1 MFRTSFIDLK
11 NGRSLRIFIGTASGS
26 SEDADGFAIT
36 ADLASSLG
44 LQTSTIRGEISK
56 HELGSLQAIPK
67 LKEWLLENDHIPAG
81 TGKINFAA
89 SALWLECVRRHVDK
103 QTLAAV
109 KEAYQKALNSENLIE
124 SIESSS
130 SEPTPRLP
138 TNELELVEEVDEEV
152 DEGVHGDEEDA
163 GDILEVEEV
172 EEVEDPI
179 IDSAS
184 EKNKGEIFIDALYG
198 DEERENNEAK
208 EKERMNQDD
217 GEEFILLSYSPSNQ
231 EEEEDSGEE
240 EGSKSGNSSSEPS
253 SDSSSSGAELAND
266 LPKGVSPTV
275 LTIPE
280 IPDQFS
286 ASDFTKSHALKD
298 YNIGRS
304 LKKEMKKM
312 HRWWVKPYNAERKS
326 KAISETTADKRE
338 ERLLCFMGFI
348 HRYKAVPEDFDLTIG
363 LVLNHRLIDAFCNYM
378 KEVRQSS
385 DGNMSE
391 NMTALISAC
400 RWLYRKEKTTGEPQ
414 MIRRLKDYRNSYQ
427 SKAVRTRKGED
438 IEELTERGKW
448 LSWQEFVAVIRKLRN
463 EWETHLSKE
472 PASISAARKL
482 HDLLLLGL
490 YSCTPARGSEIRLLQ
505 FLSEEELSVRQGRL
519 TIKKYVEAN
528 KVNIITKIG
537 NVWRIYVSDFKNA
550 RSFGADT
557 TDLDV
562 FDWWCHLLE
571 TYLESYRPVIVGAA
585 CDHSFVFVTKTAK
598 PFSGSY
604 YSDYISSLLFKLT
617 GVAAATNLLRSSFV
631 TSFYDSD
638 AANDPKM
645 RESVAQVMRHSL
657 KEAQKTYD
665 RRTTTQRKRQG
676 LDLIAKMSST
686 TPISSAKKGVTA
698 KKHLTFSSE
707 RLEEDH
713 LAEFEETP
721 DFRQDQ
727 RLTKNRK
734 IDAAV
739 EAEHS
744 SQVVV
749 EFQHLPHVVIRTE
762 GSKYV
767 LAPMERSSQTN
778 APVYFVSPTA
788 HFFSADSAKCK
799 KMLKGQ
805 WIDREFNLTK

>member
-1 MFRTSFIDLK
+1 MFRTALIDLN

-26 SEDADGFAIT
+26 AEDTDGFAIT
-36 ADLASSLG
+36 ADLAASLG

-56 HELGSLQAIPK
+56 HELGSLEAIPK
-67 LKEWLLENDHIPAG
+67 LKEWLVENDQIPAG

-103 QTLAAV
+103 QTFAAV
-109 KEAYQKALNSENLIE
+109 KEAYQKALNSENLVE

-130 SEPTPRLP
+130 GEPTPRLL
-138 TNELELVEEVDEEV
+138 TNALERVEEIDEEV
-152 DEGVHGDEEDA
+152 DEGVHGEEEVA
-163 GDILEVEEV
+163 GDIVDVEEV
-172 EEVEDPI
+172 EEVKDPI
-179 IDSAS
+179 IHSLS
-184 EKNKGEIFIDALYG
+184 EKNKGERFIDALYG
-198 DEERENNEAK
+198 EEEREDDEAK
-208 EKERMNQDD
+208 QKEMMNQDD
-217 GEEFILLSYSPSNQ
+217 DGEYILLSYSPSNQ
-231 EEEEDSGEE
+231 EEEEDSSEE
-240 EGSKSGNSSSEPS
+240 EGKKSESSSEPS
-253 SDSSSSGAELAND
+253 SDSSSSGEAFAKD
-266 LPKGVSPTV
+266 LPKGVSQAV
-275 LTIPE
+275 LTVPE

-298 YNIGRS
+298 YNVGRS
-304 LKKEMKKM
+304 LKKQLKKM
-312 HRWWVKPYNAERKS
+312 RSWWIKPYNAERKS
-326 KAISETTADKRE
+326 KAISETTAQKRE
-338 ERLLCFMGFI
+338 ERLLCFLGFI
-348 HRYKAVPEDFDLTIG
+348 HRYKAVPDDFDLTVG
-363 LVLNHRLIDAFCNYM
+363 LVLNHRLVDAFCNYM

-400 RWLYRKEKTTGEPQ
+400 RWLYRKEKTVKEPQ

-448 LSWQEFVAVIRKLRN
+448 LSWQEFVAVIQKLRN

-472 PASISAARKL
+472 PASISNARKL

-505 FLSEEELSVRQGRL
+505 FLSEEELSERKGRL

-537 NVWRIYVSDFKNA
+537 DIWRMYVSDFKNS
-550 RSFGADT
+550 RSFGADA

-562 FDWWCHLLE
+562 FDWWCHLFE
-571 TYLESYRPVIVGAA
+571 TYLESYRPLLVGAA

-604 YSDYISSLLFKLT
+604 YSDYISTLLFKLT

-645 RESVAQVMRHSL
+645 RESVAQVMRHSS

-686 TPISSAKKGVTA
+686 TPISSAKKPLTA
-698 KKHLTFSSE
+698 KKRLTFSSE

-713 LAEFEETP
+713 HAEFEETP

-739 EAEHS
+739 GVERS
-744 SQVVV
+744 SEVVV

-788 HFFSADSAKCK
+788 HFFSAETAKCK
-799 KMLKGQ
+799 KMMKGQ
-805 WIDREFNLTK
+805 WVDREFTLTK